1 MNFKR
6 ICAIAFSGILFAG
19 GGMVI
24 HANSSSD
31 EISVSQYE
39 QFDRGNGIT
48 VIYNHTSDKI
58 SGFLTTDELEEGLN
72 DDEIN
77 KLLLEEAK
85 DVILENTDEFHR
97 IKSILDGT
105 YEDTEFSNL
114 ELSTLE
120 EIEKIE
126 CANDVIISYD
136 PVLGKIIGFTYP
148 NELEEGLNDDEINKL
163 LLEEA
168 KNVILENTDEFH
180 RIKSILDGTY
190 EDIENQNKQERIQY
204 DFPIDSTINPF
215 GSRNLFTRSISVGE
229 KTTWFLRAS
238 GLTKDLEKAASVTV
252 KAFDANRNATVFTI
266 SVGSTDSNNYKETE
280 AYRILD
286 FSATNNTSATH
297 KLTGSFTFGK

>member
-1 MNFKR
+1 MRMNFKR

-58 SGFLTTDELEEGLN
+58 SGFLTTD
-72 DDEIN
+72 
-77 KLLLEEAK
+77 
-85 DVILENTDEFHR
+85 
-97 IKSILDGT
+97 
-105 YEDTEFSNL
+105 
-114 ELSTLE
+114 
-120 EIEKIE
+120 
-126 CANDVIISYD
+126 
-136 PVLGKIIGFTYP
+136 
-148 NELEEGLNDDEINKL
+148 ELEEGLNDDEINKL